1 MWRNWTFCCLL
12 QNEGT
17 QNSRSSCRERESVKV
32 SKVSNGFQSVKVYQL
47 SENSATGQQDYYA
60 FAVGAG
66 ESTGGSEV
74 DLEVGGV
81 MLSAVLIDSGASCS
95 VIDQTTWETMK
106 KESVQCNSKKL
117 SKKLFV
123 YGRKEPIEVIGTF
136 LSEIVCDV
144 MPVSTPQANIFWS

>member
-17 QNSRSSCRERESVKV
+17 QNSRSRCRERESVKI
-32 SKVSNGFQSVKVYQL
+32 SHVSNGCQSVKVYQL
-47 SENSATGQQDYYA
+47 SENLATGQQDYYA
-60 FAVGAG
+60 FAVGAD

-95 VIDQTTWETMK
+95 VIDQTT
-106 KESVQCNSKKL
+106 
-117 SKKLFV
+117 
-123 YGRKEPIEVIGTF
+123 
-136 LSEIVCDV
+136 
-144 MPVSTPQANIFWS
+144 